1 MKLESFKR
9 LLGVP
14 LEHIGKP
21 SKLEKLVHEN
31 IRSIPGTNLINNLM
45 VILYTKIFLFKD
57 EFDSRTAWPNCPT
70 IQQVFCK
77 LITSEMTLIN
87 NYFYMKG

>member
-31 IRSIPGTNLINNLM
+31 IRSIPGTNMSNG
-45 VILYTKIFLFKD
+45 F
-57 EFDSRTAWPNCPT
+57 
-70 IQQVFCK
+70 VF
-77 LITSEMTLIN
+77 I
-87 NYFYMKG
+87 

>member
-1 MKLESFKR
+1 MEGITLFLFNFFFFLIKLKIYRFKTKAEKSKFHSMKLESFKK

-31 IRSIPGTNLINNLM
+31 VQELPGTFFVLYNIYRK
-45 VILYTKIFLFKD
+45 IL
-57 EFDSRTAWPNCPT
+57 
-70 IQQVFCK
+70 
-77 LITSEMTLIN
+77 
-87 NYFYMKG
+87 